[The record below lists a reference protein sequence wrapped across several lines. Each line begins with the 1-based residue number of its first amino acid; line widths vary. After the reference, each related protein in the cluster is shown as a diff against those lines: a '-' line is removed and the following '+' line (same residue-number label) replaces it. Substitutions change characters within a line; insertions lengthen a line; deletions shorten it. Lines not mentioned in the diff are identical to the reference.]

1 MDYDIFLEL
10 GEAPEDFSERL
21 ETLKMRGLILYAKH
35 HHSYELE
42 DCLPTYQIIISNETV
57 NKNSIEVLK
66 DVISSSKELMGLL
79 SWYAEIDQESVSK
92 SQWQADFINE
102 TNNNNSSWKALDA
115 ECPLLGAYSPV
126 SKLNRINIGILASKL
141 LKDQTEDE
149 AVFELTP
156 DSEDLM
162 ESMADVFGE
171 FRSDL
176 GTPLALQCLQR
187 STKLLAEIRTWLYS
201 GYAITEYDLTSSTT
215 YMVIQRPFAMRV
227 LIAQNK
233 SDGKIYAYFFHMQF
247 DF

>member
-1 MDYDIFLEL
+1 M
-10 GEAPEDFSERL
+10 A
-21 ETLKMRGLILYAKH
+21 
-35 HHSYELE
+35 
-42 DCLPTYQIIISNETV
+42 LPPP
-57 NKNSIEVLK
+57 
-66 DVISSSKELMGLL
+66 
-79 SWYAEIDQESVSK
+79 
-92 SQWQADFINE
+92 
-102 TNNNNSSWKALDA
+102 LD
-115 ECPLLGAYSPV
+115 EYVVGV
-126 SKLNRINIGILASKL
+126 G
-141 LKDQTEDE
+141 DQTEDE
-149 AVFELTP
+149 AIFELTL
-156 DSEDLM
+156 DSEDLL